1 MRYLPAYLSID
12 DTRYTIH
19 TTMRSIAA
27 ATRVYAF
34 MRASDGS
41 SATFDIRL
49 RTEVGWS
56 CASCCCLCIG
66 SSSRSC
72 CCSRLAVAVALT
84 VPRLRFAALFVRSLF
99 ASSFVCGSARARV
112 AAFGSYVRLLSRKH
126 THAHTR
132 TLALAIIIIAASLAY
147 TLPLRAEYTTRCYRN
162 FIYINLASPLV
173 ALISFPLPRRR
184 RRCCCCFC
192 PFSVQL
198 DRRARSLAKGSTNMA
213 IGHTHKH
220 TQSEARLCAC
230 VGSSSS
236 ARTPTYF
243 VDGPQQALKKHLT
256 DTHTHTHTGAHTRT

>member
-27 ATRVYAF
+27 ATRVYAC

-72 CCSRLAVAVALT
+72 SCSRLAVAVALT
-84 VPRLRFAALFVRSLF
+84 VPRLRFTALYVRSF

-112 AAFGSYVRLLSRKH
+112 AAFGSYVRLLSR
-126 THAHTR
+126 THAHAR
-132 TLALAIIIIAASLAY
+132 IGNNHHCGESRIH
-147 TLPLRAEYTTRCYRN
+147 
-162 FIYINLASPLV
+162 SPLAGRV
-173 ALISFPLPRRR
+173 
-184 RRCCCCFC
+184 
-192 PFSVQL
+192 
-198 DRRARSLAKGSTNMA
+198 
-213 IGHTHKH
+213 
-220 TQSEARLCAC
+220 
-230 VGSSSS
+230 
-236 ARTPTYF
+236 Y
-243 VDGPQQALKKHLT
+243 
-256 DTHTHTHTGAHTRT
+256 